1 MLSKESMIVA
11 AKQFLKFGIVGVSN
25 TLIALFIYY
34 SLIFLNV
41 HYIIANTAGFLVS
54 VMNAYYWNSKYVFKK
69 KSEGRNNSFVKSF
82 LSYGSTFVLGTV
94 FLFIMVHYL
103 GISDKVAPILNLI
116 LTIPANFLLHKL
128 WVFM

>member
-1 MLSKESMIVA
+1 MLSKEAIIAS

-69 KSEGRNNSFVKSF
+69 NSEGHKNSFIKSF
-82 LSYGSTFVLGTV
+82 LSYGSTFVLGTL

>member
-1 MLSKESMIVA
+1 MIVA

>member
-1 MLSKESMIVA
+1 MIA
-11 AKQFLKFGIVGVSN
+11 WAKQFLKFGIVGVSN

-69 KSEGRNNSFVKSF
+69 KSEGSKHSFVKSF